1 MEEGHIMYF
10 SIGDIVCYRS
20 RYGTV
25 VGERGIPL
33 LFFHIDWFDG
43 ISTPEVVHFSML
55 DRVA

>member
-1 MEEGHIMYF
+1 MHF
-10 SIGDIVCYRS
+10 SIGDIISYRS
-20 RYGTV
+20 RYGIV
-25 VGERGIPL
+25 VGERGSPL